1 MTWPS
6 SGLVCTTGRTY
17 GTVTVEDIFPRI
29 TEKLM
34 GHVLSE
40 LAYHLGE
47 PCYDGMPGALVLP
60 ANGYLSLS
68 IKNEA
73 KSATY
78 KKPK

>member
-17 GTVTVEDIFPRI
+17 GTVTVEDTFPRI

-47 PCYDGMPGALVLP
+47 P
-60 ANGYLSLS
+60 
-68 IKNEA
+68 
-73 KSATY
+73 
-78 KKPK
+78 